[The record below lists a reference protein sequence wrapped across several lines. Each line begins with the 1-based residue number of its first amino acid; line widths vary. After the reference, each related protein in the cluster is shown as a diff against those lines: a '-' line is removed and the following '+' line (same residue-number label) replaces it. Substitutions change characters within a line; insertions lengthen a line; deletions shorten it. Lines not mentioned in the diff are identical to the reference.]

1 MKRTLNLD
9 FATWAQTSDF
19 YITGRDQSNLKLGTT
34 TSRRNTQDVN
44 ETDAVSRTCDWIHP
58 DKDFDYKTYAEG
70 VQELVKLWLDKI
82 VQWLFRNKVFSW
94 SSKIIN
100 FLAEFTRNCVL
111 FESPYLV
118 LYVNSKVRPWWIS
131 LKSFSNSI
139 FLNKLRAI
147 KGYNVYVLFYFS
159 FLRLF

>member
-19 YITGRDQSNLKLGTT
+19 YITGRDESNLKLGTT

-44 ETDAVSRTCDWIHP
+44 ETDAVSRTCDWRHP

-82 VQWLFRNKVFSW
+82 AQWLFRNNGFSW

-100 FLAEFTRNCVL
+100 FLAEYTRNCILLESLTSCCTSIVKSDLGGSAWSL
-111 FESPYLV
+111 FP
-118 LYVNSKVRPWWIS
+118 I
-131 LKSFSNSI
+131 
-139 FLNKLRAI
+139 
-147 KGYNVYVLFYFS
+147 LFF
-159 FLRLF
+159 